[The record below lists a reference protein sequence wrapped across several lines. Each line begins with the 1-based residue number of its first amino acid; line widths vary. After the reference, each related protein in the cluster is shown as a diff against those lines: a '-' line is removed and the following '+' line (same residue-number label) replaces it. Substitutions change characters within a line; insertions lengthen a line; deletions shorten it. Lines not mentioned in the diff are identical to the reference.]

1 MIMTVGE
8 KLKAL
13 LEKGARNSASDARN
27 IQNIHD
33 MSSALGATCSMNE
46 SKRPLTEASTWSLN
60 DRATALQSDLA
71 EQIPNA
77 RMCDVFPDENLVVYT
92 IGWYNQQYYQLSYT
106 QDDTGVAT
114 FGTPVEVN
122 RKCTYVPTSDTT
134 PAMESAD
141 IEISGDTIQ
150 LVEKAVNKD
159 GITMLKLISP
169 GIGSSG
175 KYSEETLKQ
184 AAKDRVFAK
193 GLHNLID
200 HPTKAEESA
209 RPEGSIANLGSTLV
223 EDATWKDDYNGHG
236 PGLYA
241 RAKVVPTFTETLNT
255 VASDIGVSIRASGK
269 AHIETIEGASIPVID
284 RIEKAKSVD
293 YVTLPGRGGK
303 VLELV
308 ESRRTASTSSG
319 ANNMEIT
326 QEQYNE
332 LLESIKQLRESNQQS
347 ATQVAALR
355 EGQALIAAQRLV
367 SDALAAY
374 PTLPRA
380 TKERLA
386 RDLPAQFRLTESGVL
401 DATAM
406 QETIKN
412 AVSDAAQYL
421 TSLGVG
427 TGNLADLG
435 GVSSS
440 SASIEDLEKQI
451 SESLAAL

>member
-1 MIMTVGE
+1 
-8 KLKAL
+8 
-13 LEKGARNSASDARN
+13 
-27 IQNIHD
+27 
-33 MSSALGATCSMNE
+33 
-46 SKRPLTEASTWSLN
+46 
-60 DRATALQSDLA
+60 
-71 EQIPNA
+71 
-77 RMCDVFPDENLVVYT
+77 
-92 IGWYNQQYYQLSYT
+92 
-106 QDDTGVAT
+106 
-114 FGTPVEVN
+114 
-122 RKCTYVPTSDTT
+122 
-134 PAMESAD
+134 
-141 IEISGDTIQ
+141 
-150 LVEKAVNKD
+150 
-159 GITMLKLISP
+159 
-169 GIGSSG
+169 
-175 KYSEETLKQ
+175 
-184 AAKDRVFAK
+184 
-193 GLHNLID
+193 
-200 HPTKAEESA
+200 
-209 RPEGSIANLGSTLV
+209 
-223 EDATWKDDYNGHG
+223 
-236 PGLYA
+236 
-241 RAKVVPTFTETLNT
+241 
-255 VASDIGVSIRASGK
+255 
-269 AHIETIEGASIPVID
+269 
-284 RIEKAKSVD
+284 
-293 YVTLPGRGGK
+293 
-303 VLELV
+303 
-308 ESRRTASTSSG
+308 
-319 ANNMEIT
+319 MEIT